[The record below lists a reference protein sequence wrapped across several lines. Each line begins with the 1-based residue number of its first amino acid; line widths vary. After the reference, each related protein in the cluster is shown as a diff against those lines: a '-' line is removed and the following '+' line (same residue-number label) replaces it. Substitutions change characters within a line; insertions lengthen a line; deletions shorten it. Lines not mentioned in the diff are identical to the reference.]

1 MVLDLQAFF
10 LDGFQLALREDTGS
24 DKIIAKSVTTLGL
37 DKECTIR
44 GIGDVIAQEF
54 SGLQDGLPLPCRL
67 DAQINRALV
76 GC

>member
-37 DKECTIR
+37 DKECAIR